1 MEDSLK
7 PIMVNHEWG
16 ALKEAVVGYPHFRV
30 GRRVAFW
37 FKSYYTQEAVEMQ
50 ENWIRNFSGRTIAEF
65 DPDLHHE
72 QVQQVDAAIKIL
84 QDRGIIVHQVKPMQP
99 DEEKFLENFESDS
112 IQFYPRDPILVV
124 GSTIIEMPLYA
135 PFRRKERFA
144 IRRTIGERISE
155 SNARVVCAP
164 EPLPQNES
172 EESGYG
178 PGPFLEGGDVF
189 VLGRDIYV
197 GNSGIASN
205 KAGIRW
211 LQDCLGEDYR
221 VHEVRLS
228 RKFLHLDCV
237 LCTPRPGL
245 AMVCEE
251 AFLDGLPPF
260 LKGWQ
265 LIKVS
270 LEDAER
276 KLACNGLVLDEN
288 TILLAAELPEL
299 ANELAKAG
307 QTVVTTPFS
316 AVYWQGGA
324 FRCWH
329 HPLVRESTLS

>member
-1 MEDSLK
+1 MENSLS

-16 ALKEAVVGYPHFRV
+16 TLTEVVVGYPHFRV
-30 GRRVAFW
+30 GHRVPFW
-37 FKSYYTQEAVEMQ
+37 FRNYFTPEAVELQ
-50 ENWIRNFSGRTIAEF
+50 ENWIRNFRGKTIAEF
-65 DPDLHHE
+65 DIELYQE
-72 QVQQVDAAIKIL
+72 QVKQVDAAIKIL
-84 QDRGIIVHQVKPMQP
+84 KDRGVIVHQVKPMQP
-99 DEEKFLENFESDS
+99 DEERYLENLESDS

-124 GSTIIEMPLYA
+124 GNIVIETPLYA

-144 IRRTIGERISE
+144 IRRTIGERIFQ
-155 SNARVVCAP
+155 SNARMVSAP

-172 EESGYG
+172 EQTGYG

-205 KAGIRW
+205 NAGIRW
-211 LQDCLGEDYR
+211 LRECLGEDYR
-221 VHEVRLS
+221 VHEVRLT
-228 RKFLHLDCV
+228 RNFLHLDCV

-245 AMVCEE
+245 AMVCED

-260 LKGWQ
+260 LESWE

-270 LEDAER
+270 HEDAER

-288 TILLAAELPEL
+288 TILIAAELPEL
-299 ANELAKAG
+299 ANELTKAG

-316 AVYWQGGA
+316 GVYWQGGRIPMLA
-324 FRCWH
+324 PPSC
-329 HPLVRESTLS
+329 P

>member
-1 MEDSLK
+1 
-7 PIMVNHEWG
+7 
-16 ALKEAVVGYPHFRV
+16 
-30 GRRVAFW
+30 
-37 FKSYYTQEAVEMQ
+37 
-50 ENWIRNFSGRTIAEF
+50 
-65 DPDLHHE
+65 
-72 QVQQVDAAIKIL
+72 
-84 QDRGIIVHQVKPMQP
+84 MQP
-99 DEEKFLENFESDS
+99 DEERFLENFESDS

-124 GSTIIEMPLYA
+124 GSTLIEMPLYA

-144 IRRTIGERISE
+144 IRRTIGERISQ
-155 SNARVVCAP
+155 SNARVVSAP

-172 EESGYG
+172 EQTGYG

-211 LQDCLGEDYR
+211 LQDCLGEDYT

-237 LCTPRPGL
+237 LCAPRPGL

-260 LKGWQ
+260 LKGWE

-270 LEDAER
+270 FEDAER
-276 KLACNGLVLDEN
+276 KLACNGLVLDES
-288 TILLAAELPEL
+288 TILIAAELPEL

-316 AVYWQGGA
+316 AVYWQAVASENSIRRSGRLDRMSALEPRRDQLPRWRVHGCAGMSAKSAMVALGA
-324 FRCWH
+324 GSCIWR
-329 HPLVRESTLS
+329 PSIRRSRTRA